1 MQHEIKNVLYSTDL
15 SQNSHVAFGYAAFL
29 AKLTGADIHILHVLE
44 QLSDDA
50 AFAIQ
55 VYVQNET
62 TRHKLLEERRERA
75 QKNLEA
81 RQDAFWSQQTAE
93 DQKVRSQIKSVT
105 VCESY
110 PAEEILKQ
118 SRERHCDLIVMG
130 SHERGMS
137 HIFLG
142 SVAKSVLRR
151 SHVPTM
157 IVPLV
162 ESN

>member
-1 MQHEIKNVLYSTDL
+1 MQHDIKNVLYSTDL
-15 SQNSHVAFGYAAFL
+15 SQNSLIAFGHAAYL

-50 AFAIQ
+50 TFAIQ
-55 VYVQNET
+55 VYVQDDT
-62 TRHKLLEERRERA
+62 TRHKLLEERVSRA

-81 RQDAFWSQQTAE
+81 RQEAFWSAQSAE
-93 DQKVRSQIKSVT
+93 DQKVRNQIKSIT

-118 SRERHCDLIVMG
+118 SRERNCDLIVMG

-137 HIFLG
+137 HTFLG